1 MSNPHPT
8 TKGPYLD
15 ITRDFSTSMEKI
27 LETSIIQ
34 GLTPNNIRILP
45 SRKNISRFPIME
57 INILRNKK
65 NTGAMPSSPRAK

>member
-1 MSNPHPT
+1 MSNPHPA